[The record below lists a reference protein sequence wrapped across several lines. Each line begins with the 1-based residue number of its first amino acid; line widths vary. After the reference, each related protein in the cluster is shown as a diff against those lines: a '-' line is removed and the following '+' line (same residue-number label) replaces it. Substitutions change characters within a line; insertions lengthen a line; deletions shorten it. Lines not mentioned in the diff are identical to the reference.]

1 MNKSYARALVE
12 LVVLT
17 YATTFLSLVS
27 AAGFDFVS
35 LAAWK
40 SAALAAVPP
49 VLVVLYGAVARL
61 KGNYNS
67 PLAVDTRD
75 RASGT

>member
-1 MNKSYARALVE
+1 MNKTYLKSLAE

-17 YATTFLSLVS
+17 YLTGFLSLVTV
-27 AAGFDFVS
+27 AGFDFVS

-40 SAALAAVPP
+40 AAALAAVPP

-61 KGNYNS
+61 KGNLNS

-75 RASGT
+75 RV